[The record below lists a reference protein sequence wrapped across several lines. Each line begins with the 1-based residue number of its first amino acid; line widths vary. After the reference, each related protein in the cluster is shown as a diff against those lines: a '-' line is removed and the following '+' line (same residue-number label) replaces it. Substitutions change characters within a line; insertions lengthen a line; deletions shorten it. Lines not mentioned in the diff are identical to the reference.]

1 MDILVKV
8 VQFFLCFTLLV
19 GIHEFGHFIT
29 ARIFKMRVD
38 KFYILFNPWFSI
50 FKFKRGD
57 TEYGLGW
64 LPLGGYCKIAGMID
78 ESMDKEQMAQPPQPY
93 EFRSKPAWQRFIVM
107 VAGVVMNILLAIVI
121 YIGVCYTWGESYLST
136 EKIKWGYDFN
146 EYGHNMGFVD
156 GDRILSIDGEYI
168 EDFSLIAN
176 RLLLSDDDRC
186 IVVARGGEEVTLNI
200 PLEQL
205 IEVRREKGY
214 MNLLMLRMPF
224 IIDSL
229 ASDSAQAS
237 ALLPGDEVVGING
250 ASMAGYNAYR
260 EAIEQQKGEMI
271 TLSVLRGVDTLSV
284 DIAVSDEGRIGV
296 MTRSPFTVDTRY
308 YTLLESIPAGF
319 NRAGATIASYWS
331 QLSMI
336 FQPKTEMYRELGGF
350 VAIGNMFSSVWDWAD
365 FWLKTAFLSVILA
378 VMNILPIPGLDGGH
392 ALFTLFEMVT
402 GRKPSDKFLEVTQ
415 YVGMFLL
422 FGLLLYANG
431 NDFYR
436 LIFG

>member
-8 VQFFLCFTLLV
+8 VQFFICFTLLV
-19 GIHEFGHFIT
+19 GVHEFGHFIT

-50 FKFKRGD
+50 FKFKRGE

-107 VAGVVMNILLAIVI
+107 VAGVVMNILMAIVI
-121 YIGVCYTWGESYLST
+121 YIGVSYAWGESYLPT

-146 EYGHNMGFVD
+146 EYGHEMGFED
-156 GDRILSIDGEYI
+156 GDIITSIDGEVI
-168 EDFSLIAN
+168 DDFALIVN
-176 RLLLSDDDRC
+176 RLILSDDDRQVSV
-186 IVVARGGEEVTLNI
+186 IRGGEQMDITI

-214 MNLLMLRMPF
+214 VDLLMLRMPF

-229 ASDSAQAS
+229 VSAEAQGS
-237 ALLPGDEVVGING
+237 ALQSGDEVVGVNG
-250 ASMAGYNAYR
+250 VQMSGYYEYR
-260 EAIEQQKGEMI
+260 TAIEQNKGENI
-271 TLSVLRGVDTLSV
+271 TLSILRDGESLSV
-284 DIAVSDEGRIGV
+284 DIAVNEEGQIGV
-296 MTRSPFTVDTRY
+296 MTLNPFSVETRY

-319 NRAGATIASYWS
+319 SRAGATISSYWG

-350 VAIGNMFSSVWDWAD
+350 VAIGNMFSGVWNWAD
-365 FWLKTAFLSVILA
+365 FWLKTAFLSIILA

-415 YVGMFLL
+415 YAGMLLL
-422 FGLLLYANG
+422 FTLLIYANG